1 MIVCYGTL
9 RSACSIV
16 VAFLGLGLTQFQ
28 KSVMSMAKVKLMLS
42 EHFSLDEFVFSATAK
57 AMGLSNS
64 PGSSELA
71 NLRFLCREVLE
82 PARKVIGEPI
92 HITSGYRCLALNQ
105 AVGGV
110 AQSYHVR
117 GLAADIHIESDA
129 HASRLA
135 DALNAQPYCDLIL
148 VEHAQGASWL
158 HVQAR
163 SLSPRHRVNLDFRL

>member
-1 MIVCYGTL
+1 M
-9 RSACSIV
+9 
-16 VAFLGLGLTQFQ
+16 AFLVSEITQYQ
-28 KSVMSMAKVKLMLS
+28 RLVMSMANVSMMLS
-42 EHFSLDEFVFSATAK
+42 EHFSLDEFTCSATAR
-57 AMGLSNS
+57 AMGIVNS

-82 PARKVIGEPI
+82 PARRVMGEPI
-92 HITSGYRCLALNQ
+92 HVTSGYRCLALNR

-117 GLAADIHIESDA
+117 GLAADLHIESAA

-148 VEHAQGASWL
+148 VEHAHGASWL
-158 HVQAR
+158 HVQVR
-163 SLSPRHRVNLDFRL
+163 KLSPRHRVNLDFNV

>member
-1 MIVCYGTL
+1 
-9 RSACSIV
+9 
-16 VAFLGLGLTQFQ
+16 
-28 KSVMSMAKVKLMLS
+28 MARPRLMLS
-42 EHFSLDEFVFSATAK
+42 EHFSIDEFVVSATAI
-57 AMGLSNS
+57 AMGIENS
-64 PGSSELA
+64 PGSIELA

-92 HITSGYRCLALNQ
+92 HITSGYRCLALNR

-117 GLAADIHIESDA
+117 GLAADIHIESAA

-148 VEHAQGASWL
+148 VEHAHGASWL
-158 HVQAR
+158 HVQTR
-163 SLSPRHRVNLDFRL
+163 KLSPRHRVNLDFNL

>member
-1 MIVCYGTL
+1 MASSGSEITRY
-9 RSACSIV
+9 
-16 VAFLGLGLTQFQ
+16 Q
-28 KSVMSMAKVKLMLS
+28 KLVMSMANVSMMLS
-42 EHFSLDEFVFSATAK
+42 EHFSVDEFTFSATAQ
-57 AMGLSNS
+57 AMGIINT

-92 HITSGYRCLALNQ
+92 HITSGYRCLALNR

-117 GLAADIHIESDA
+117 GLAADLHIVSDA

-135 DALNAQPYCDLIL
+135 DALDAQPYCDLIL
-148 VEHAQGASWL
+148 VEHAHGASWL
-158 HVQAR
+158 HVQVR
-163 SLSPRHRVNLDFRL
+163 KLSPRHRVNLDFYL

>member
-1 MIVCYGTL
+1 
-9 RSACSIV
+9 
-16 VAFLGLGLTQFQ
+16 
-28 KSVMSMAKVKLMLS
+28 MARPRLMLS
-42 EHFSLDEFVFSATAK
+42 EHFSLDEFTFSATAK
-57 AMGLSNS
+57 AMGIANS

-92 HITSGYRCLALNQ
+92 HITSGYRCLALNR

-117 GLAADIHIESDA
+117 GLAADLHIVSDA

-148 VEHAQGASWL
+148 VEHAHGASWL

-163 SLSPRHRVNLDFRL
+163 KLSPRHRVNLDFNL

>member
-1 MIVCYGTL
+1 
-9 RSACSIV
+9 
-16 VAFLGLGLTQFQ
+16 
-28 KSVMSMAKVKLMLS
+28 MAKVKLMLS
-42 EHFSLDEFVFSATAK
+42 EHFSLDEFVISATAM
-57 AMGLSNS
+57 AMGIINS

-71 NLRFLCREVLE
+71 NLRFLCREVLD

-92 HITSGYRCLALNQ
+92 HITSGYRCLALNR

-117 GLAADIHIESDA
+117 GLAADLHIESAA

-163 SLSPRHRVNLDFRL
+163 KLSPRHRVNLDFNL

>member
-1 MIVCYGTL
+1 
-9 RSACSIV
+9 
-16 VAFLGLGLTQFQ
+16 
-28 KSVMSMAKVKLMLS
+28 MAKTKLMLS
-42 EHFSLDEFVFSATAK
+42 EHFSLGEFVVSATAK
-57 AMGLSNS
+57 AMGIIND

-82 PARKVIGEPI
+82 PARKVMGEPI
-92 HITSGYRCLALNQ
+92 HVTSGYRCLALNR

-117 GLAADIHIESDA
+117 GLAADLHIESAA

-148 VEHAQGASWL
+148 VEHAHGASWL
-158 HVQAR
+158 HVQVR
-163 SLSPRHRVNLDFRL
+163 KLSPRHRVNLDFNL

>member
-1 MIVCYGTL
+1 MTNN
-9 RSACSIV
+9 
-16 VAFLGLGLTQFQ
+16 
-28 KSVMSMAKVKLMLS
+28 KLMLS
-42 EHFSLDEFVFSATAK
+42 EHFSLDELIYSSTALT
-57 AMGLSNS
+57 MGIANS

-82 PARKVIGEPI
+82 PARRVLGEPI
-92 HITSGYRCLALNQ
+92 HVTSGYRCLALNR

-117 GLAADIHIESDA
+117 GLAADLHIESTA

-148 VEHAQGASWL
+148 VEHAHGASWL

-163 SLSPRHRVNLDFRL
+163 KLSPRHRVNLDVYL

>member
-1 MIVCYGTL
+1 
-9 RSACSIV
+9 
-16 VAFLGLGLTQFQ
+16 
-28 KSVMSMAKVKLMLS
+28 MAKEKLMLS
-42 EHFSLDEFVFSATAK
+42 EHFSMDELTFSAKAK
-57 AMGLSNS
+57 AMGIVNC
-64 PGSSELA
+64 PSSCEID

-82 PARKVIGEPI
+82 PARRVLGEPI
-92 HITSGYRCLALNQ
+92 HITSGYRCLALNS

-110 AQSYHVR
+110 SQSYHVR

-163 SLSPRHRVNLDFRL
+163 KLSPRHRVNLDFYL

>member
-1 MIVCYGTL
+1 
-9 RSACSIV
+9 
-16 VAFLGLGLTQFQ
+16 
-28 KSVMSMAKVKLMLS
+28 MAKNKLMLS
-42 EHFSLDEFVFSATAK
+42 EHFSLDEFTSSATAQ
-57 AMGLSNS
+57 AMGIIND
-64 PGSSELA
+64 PGSLELE

-92 HITSGYRCLALNQ
+92 HITSGYRCLALNR

-110 AQSYHVR
+110 AQSYHVH
-117 GLAADIHIESDA
+117 GLAADLHIESDA

-148 VEHAQGASWL
+148 VEHAHGASWL

-163 SLSPRHRVNLDFRL
+163 SLSPRHRVNLDFNI

>member
-1 MIVCYGTL
+1 MTKE
-9 RSACSIV
+9 
-16 VAFLGLGLTQFQ
+16 Q
-28 KSVMSMAKVKLMLS
+28 LMLS
-42 EHFSLDEFVFSATAK
+42 EHFSLDEMIYSSIART
-57 AMGLSNS
+57 MGIANR

-82 PARKVIGEPI
+82 PARRVLGEPI
-92 HITSGYRCLALNQ
+92 HVTSGYRCLALNR

-110 AQSYHVR
+110 AQSYHVQ
-117 GLAADIHIESDA
+117 GLAADLHLESAA

-148 VEHAQGASWL
+148 VEHAHGASWL

-163 SLSPRHRVNLDFRL
+163 KLSPRHRVNLDFYL

>member
-1 MIVCYGTL
+1 
-9 RSACSIV
+9 
-16 VAFLGLGLTQFQ
+16 
-28 KSVMSMAKVKLMLS
+28 MARPRLMLS
-42 EHFSLDEFVFSATAK
+42 EHFGVDEFTFSATAQ
-57 AMGLSNS
+57 AMGIMND
-64 PGSSELA
+64 PSSLELA
-71 NLRFLCREVLE
+71 DLRFLCREVLE

-92 HITSGYRCLALNQ
+92 HITSGYRCLALNR

-117 GLAADIHIESDA
+117 GLAADLHIVSDA

-148 VEHAQGASWL
+148 VEHAHGASWL

-163 SLSPRHRVNLDFRL
+163 KLSPRHRVNLDFNL

>member
-1 MIVCYGTL
+1 MT
-9 RSACSIV
+9 
-16 VAFLGLGLTQFQ
+16 
-28 KSVMSMAKVKLMLS
+28 KVKLMLS
-42 EHFSLDEFVFSATAK
+42 EHFSLDEFVFSSTAL
-57 AMGLSNS
+57 AMNIVNS

-82 PARKVIGEPI
+82 PARRVLGEPI
-92 HITSGYRCLALNQ
+92 HITSGYRCLALNR

-110 AQSYHVR
+110 SQSYHMR
-117 GLAADIHIESDA
+117 GLAADLHIESDA

-148 VEHAQGASWL
+148 VEHAHGASWL

-163 SLSPRHRVNLDFRL
+163 KLSPRHRVNLDFNL

>member
-1 MIVCYGTL
+1 
-9 RSACSIV
+9 
-16 VAFLGLGLTQFQ
+16 
-28 KSVMSMAKVKLMLS
+28 MARPRLMLS
-42 EHFSLDEFVFSATAK
+42 EHFSIDELTFSSTAQ
-57 AMGLSNS
+57 AMGIVNC

-92 HITSGYRCLALNQ
+92 HITSGYRCLALNR

-117 GLAADIHIESDA
+117 GLAADLHIVSAA

-148 VEHAQGASWL
+148 VEHAHGASWL
-158 HVQAR
+158 HVQVR
-163 SLSPRHRVNLDFRL
+163 RLSPRHRVNLDFNL

>member
-9 RSACSIV
+9 PNAYSIV
-16 VAFLGLGLTQFQ
+16 VAFLGLEITQLQ
-28 KSVMSMAKVKLMLS
+28 RSVMSMAKVKLMLS
-42 EHFSLDEFVFSATAK
+42 EHFSLEELTISATAK
-57 AMGLSNS
+57 AMGIVNC
-64 PGSSELA
+64 PSSYEID

-92 HITSGYRCLALNQ
+92 HVTSGYRCLALNQ

-117 GLAADIHIESDA
+117 GLAADLHIESAA

-148 VEHAQGASWL
+148 VEHAHGASWL
-158 HVQAR
+158 HVQVR
-163 SLSPRHRVNLDFRL
+163 KLSPRHRVNLDFNV

>member
-1 MIVCYGTL
+1 MASSGSEITRY
-9 RSACSIV
+9 
-16 VAFLGLGLTQFQ
+16 Q
-28 KSVMSMAKVKLMLS
+28 KLVMSMANVSMMLS
-42 EHFSLDEFVFSATAK
+42 KHFSLDEFTCSATAQ
-57 AMGLSNS
+57 AMGIVNS

-71 NLRFLCREVLE
+71 NLRFLCQEVLE

-92 HITSGYRCLALNQ
+92 HITSGYRCLALNR

-117 GLAADIHIESDA
+117 GLAADLHIVSDA

-148 VEHAQGASWL
+148 VEHAHGASWL

-163 SLSPRHRVNLDFRL
+163 KLSPRHRVNLDFNL

>member
-1 MIVCYGTL
+1 
-9 RSACSIV
+9 
-16 VAFLGLGLTQFQ
+16 
-28 KSVMSMAKVKLMLS
+28 MSMANVSMMLS
-42 EHFSLDEFVFSATAK
+42 KHFSLDEFTCSATAQ
-57 AMGLSNS
+57 AMGIVNS

-71 NLRFLCREVLE
+71 NLRFLCQEVLE

-92 HITSGYRCLALNQ
+92 HITSGYRCLALNR

-117 GLAADIHIESDA
+117 GLAADLHIESDA

-135 DALNAQPYCDLIL
+135 DALDAQPYCDLIL
-148 VEHAQGASWL
+148 VEHAHGASWL

-163 SLSPRHRVNLDFRL
+163 KLSPRHRVNLDFNL

>member
-1 MIVCYGTL
+1 
-9 RSACSIV
+9 
-16 VAFLGLGLTQFQ
+16 
-28 KSVMSMAKVKLMLS
+28 MARPRLMFS
-42 EHFSLDEFVFSATAK
+42 EHFGIDEFTFSATAQ
-57 AMGLSNS
+57 AMGIIND
-64 PGSSELA
+64 PSSLELA
-71 NLRFLCREVLE
+71 NLRFLCRELLE

-92 HITSGYRCLALNQ
+92 HITSGYRCLALNR

-117 GLAADIHIESDA
+117 GLAADLHIVSDA

-148 VEHAQGASWL
+148 VEHAHGASWL

-163 SLSPRHRVNLDFRL
+163 KLSPRHRVNLEFNL

>member
-1 MIVCYGTL
+1 MASSGSEITRY
-9 RSACSIV
+9 
-16 VAFLGLGLTQFQ
+16 Q
-28 KSVMSMAKVKLMLS
+28 KLVMSMANVSMMLS
-42 EHFSLDEFVFSATAK
+42 KHFSLDEFTFSATAQ
-57 AMGLSNS
+57 AMGIMNA
-64 PGSSELA
+64 PGSLELA

-92 HITSGYRCLALNQ
+92 HITSGYRCLALNR

-117 GLAADIHIESDA
+117 GLAADLHIESDA

-148 VEHAQGASWL
+148 VEHAHGASWL

-163 SLSPRHRVNLDFRL
+163 KLSPRHRVNLDFNL

>member
-1 MIVCYGTL
+1 
-9 RSACSIV
+9 
-16 VAFLGLGLTQFQ
+16 
-28 KSVMSMAKVKLMLS
+28 MARPRLMLS
-42 EHFSLDEFVFSATAK
+42 EHFSVDEFTFSATAK
-57 AMGLSNS
+57 AMGIVNS

-71 NLRFLCREVLE
+71 NLRFLCRELLE
-82 PARKVIGEPI
+82 PARAVIGKPI
-92 HITSGYRCLALNQ
+92 HITSGYRCLALNR

-117 GLAADIHIESDA
+117 GLAADIHIESAA

-148 VEHAQGASWL
+148 VEHAQGTSWL

-163 SLSPRHRVNLDFRL
+163 KLSPRHRVNLDFNL

>member
-1 MIVCYGTL
+1 
-9 RSACSIV
+9 
-16 VAFLGLGLTQFQ
+16 
-28 KSVMSMAKVKLMLS
+28 MARPRLMLS
-42 EHFSLDEFVFSATAK
+42 EHFSVDEFTFSATAQ
-57 AMGLSNS
+57 AMGIANS

-71 NLRFLCREVLE
+71 NLRFLCREVLD
-82 PARKVIGEPI
+82 PARRVIGEPI
-92 HITSGYRCLALNQ
+92 HITSGYRCLALNR

-117 GLAADIHIESDA
+117 GLAADIHIESAA

-163 SLSPRHRVNLDFRL
+163 KLSPRHRVNLDFNL

>member
-1 MIVCYGTL
+1 M
-9 RSACSIV
+9 
-16 VAFLGLGLTQFQ
+16 
-28 KSVMSMAKVKLMLS
+28 MLS
-42 EHFSLDEFVFSATAK
+42 EHFGIDELIYSSTAK
-57 AMGLSNS
+57 IMGIANR

-92 HITSGYRCLALNQ
+92 HVTSGYRCLALNR

-117 GLAADIHIESDA
+117 GLAADLHIVSAA

-148 VEHAQGASWL
+148 VEHAHGASWL

-163 SLSPRHRVNLDFRL
+163 KLSPRHRVNLDFYL

>member
-1 MIVCYGTL
+1 
-9 RSACSIV
+9 
-16 VAFLGLGLTQFQ
+16 
-28 KSVMSMAKVKLMLS
+28 MARPRLMLS
-42 EHFSLDEFVFSATAK
+42 EHFGVDEFTFSATAQ
-57 AMGLSNS
+57 AMGIIND
-64 PGSSELA
+64 PSSLELA
-71 NLRFLCREVLE
+71 NLRFLCRELLE

-92 HITSGYRCLALNQ
+92 HITSGYRCLALNR

-117 GLAADIHIESDA
+117 GLAADLHIESDA

-148 VEHAQGASWL
+148 VEHAHGASWL

-163 SLSPRHRVNLDFRL
+163 KLSPRHRVNLDFNL

>member
-1 MIVCYGTL
+1 MASSGSEITRY
-9 RSACSIV
+9 
-16 VAFLGLGLTQFQ
+16 Q
-28 KSVMSMAKVKLMLS
+28 KLVMSMANVSMMLS
-42 EHFSLDEFVFSATAK
+42 KHFSLDEFTCSATAQ
-57 AMGLSNS
+57 AMGIVNS

-71 NLRFLCREVLE
+71 NLRFLCQEVLE

-92 HITSGYRCLALNQ
+92 HITSGYRCLALNR

-117 GLAADIHIESDA
+117 GLAADLHIESDA

-135 DALNAQPYCDLIL
+135 DALDAQPYCDLIL
-148 VEHAQGASWL
+148 VEHAHGASWL

-163 SLSPRHRVNLDFRL
+163 KLSPRHRVNLDFNL